1 MLVWRQPFLSAGM
14 AGHGWGFALWIYDNF
29 SRSPTSRTIGDA
41 LLLLS
46 TPEEDTEYPFIDK
59 LAVEDRAQPA
69 EIPSLDL
76 TRKEKTITF
85 VFSRRRKGKPGP
97 DNKMHNTN
105 NKCTDDVAIARPVE
119 NAKECA
125 TSLAVAVNK
134 KGSQVHK
141 SLSIDNRDKAPSSS
155 AIARPKT
162 SGRKK
167 KASKKEKHST
177 DSAIVPTKGKG
188 DEGSNDGGN
197 PTSSSQVV
205 LYDPRVEECAVDTT
219 LEETGKGRTKR
230 SLPSKDNGKEALPAK
245 RRRTSKNLLP
255 SKDSEAASDKDFL
268 MCQMSIQTIIDAA
281 NQLKKIPELIKSV
294 RDAGFG
300 HFIDTKIRGSINRL
314 CVGIAPRISAKE
326 ASMVK
331 GLDYG
336 KIRDMDF
343 CQLVVDELQSSATNW
358 QGHELL
364 KYKYMEGLAVAPLIM
379 YLDSLIYKDLAHMGK
394 ETPRVLFLDE
404 KKLTAISKA
413 DRNIGAQKGKE
424 DWVFGKIIATCE
436 QQVRVEEEGCK
447 NKSKVMPKKKKKNHK
462 DSNKTDSI
470 GDQQLEEVHPDLE
483 HHAGSLPDILN
494 PGNPHIQ
501 ESNKELAIQMSG
513 KKDAEAERPELV
525 TTAAT
530 ITGMRAHKLAESHD
544 PKDAETSNIIAEA
557 DAPDLETSA
566 ATISETSADMLA
578 ESPDPNIKIPCF
590 GEGDKDYP
598 VGHYFVMA
606 VNLRRKRFELLDSLG
621 GEGAEQHFVNT
632 AGVFKEIWKEAYK
645 QSKGK
650 LSPKNLDDFSYEK
663 PKVIPL
669 QGDTLNCGVY
679 MIMVLMFWTRKTLF
693 HIRREDILYIRK
705 RLLYLVLMWEKLE
718 VNLDLIETFHKDD
731 LIKINLGEYNLIR
744 KWTTVK
750 PTMTVIVSLPNV
762 NIPEPK
768 EIDDGK

>member
-300 HFIDTKIRGSINRL
+300 HFIDTKIRGSINH
-314 CVGIAPRISAKE
+314 VS
-326 ASMVK
+326 
-331 GLDYG
+331 
-336 KIRDMDF
+336 
-343 CQLVVDELQSSATNW
+343 DEGT
-358 QGHELL
+358 
-364 KYKYMEGLAVAPLIM
+364 
-379 YLDSLIYKDLAHMGK
+379 
-394 ETPRVLFLDE
+394 T
-404 KKLTAISKA
+404 
-413 DRNIGAQKGKE
+413 
-424 DWVFGKIIATCE
+424 
-436 QQVRVEEEGCK
+436 EEE
-447 NKSKVMPKKKKKNHK
+447 N
-462 DSNKTDSI
+462 
-470 GDQQLEEVHPDLE
+470 
-483 HHAGSLPDILN
+483 
-494 PGNPHIQ
+494 
-501 ESNKELAIQMSG
+501 ELAPTG
-513 KKDAEAERPELV
+513 DN
-525 TTAAT
+525 TTDEEEET
-530 ITGMRAHKLAESHD
+530 NVVSCHHD
-544 PKDAETSNIIAEA
+544 EQEQ
-557 DAPDLETSA
+557 
-566 ATISETSADMLA
+566 
-578 ESPDPNIKIPCF
+578 IKIPCF